1 MYLAKDAAAVMDDA
15 TETITAEVDNSS
27 PDSVDTPADRARSA
41 DPEIVEALQRVIVAG
56 VALTA
61 STLAR
66 SGSSPD
72 LTFPQWRVL
81 VVLGEQPE
89 GRSVRQ
95 ISRLIGVTLPA
106 TGRQLRRLEGR
117 GLLTLQPDLL
127 DRRVTRARLS
137 DEGAARLAAI
147 IADRRTRI
155 AEAIAAIEPEHDL
168 AGTLSRLANSLEQR

>member
-1 MYLAKDAAAVMDDA
+1 MYLAKGAATVIDHD
-15 TETITAEVDNSS
+15 TEFAPTG
-27 PDSVDTPADRARSA
+27 SVDSPTGSAAPGDSPRPA

-117 GLLTLQPDLL
+117 GLLTLEPDVL

-155 AEAIAAIEPEHDL
+155 AEAIAAIEPAHDL
-168 AGTLSRLANSLEQR
+168 AGTLAKLADSLERR